1 MTACVGSRGRCHL
14 NSCWMQVLAQT
25 SCRSCCQAESEAVK
39 LSTGRAR
46 LLTLTIL
53 SQWPL
58 LHWKSVPSPEYSAH
72 SPLVSDK
79 FSVAWPQ
86 SRSANWQKHTD
97 TQSPII
103 ARYSHPPLHFSIKAH
118 SWSVHVTQKLS
129 RSSLTGSPSE
139 KLKVEQSWRQVTKC
153 CFSQKR
159 VSTLRWRKVSM
170 LTPKII
176 WWVNSLLLEP
186 QDRNSFGYSNP
197 IRIRVHAF
205 HWMLEWFHKFL
216 QHVDGNYDNVQFR
229 EFLFTKVLYQPA
241 KDQSKIIAWKSWKQS
256 WHIFQGRDCILRI
269 QFWRLRMTHHYGQ
282 RKNIKSTHTHQLNFM
297 WLLYFF
303 VKYLNAGHKTCG
315 KRSGKKPTV
324 AKRWLWL
331 WVVIFSDIILCS
343 VTEWNVNYSNLVVGF
358 TIKQCVIHI
367 ITLLLIPRVW
377 VRWRRLVRGAGAWR
391 CSGIREQS
399 SHPTLATGAACRD
412 QPVSLE
418 KMLL

>member
-25 SCRSCCQAESEAVK
+25 SCRSCGQAESEAAA
-39 LSTGRAR
+39 TG
-46 LLTLTIL
+46 LG
-53 SQWPL
+53 SPL
-58 LHWKSVPSPEYSAH
+58 AAPGSGLHWKSVLSRA
-72 SPLVSDK
+72 LVSDK

-216 QHVDGNYDNVQFR
+216 QHVDGNYDNVQFKV
-229 EFLFTKVLYQPA
+229 FLFTKVLSI
-241 KDQSKIIAWKSWKQS
+241 DTS
-256 WHIFQGRDCILRI
+256 H
-269 QFWRLRMTHHYGQ
+269 
-282 RKNIKSTHTHQLNFM
+282 
-297 WLLYFF
+297 LLFIS
-303 VKYLNAGHKTCG
+303 AG
-315 KRSGKKPTV
+315 KRPK
-324 AKRWLWL
+324 
-331 WVVIFSDIILCS
+331 
-343 VTEWNVNYSNLVVGF
+343 
-358 TIKQCVIHI
+358 
-367 ITLLLIPRVW
+367 
-377 VRWRRLVRGAGAWR
+377 
-391 CSGIREQS
+391 
-399 SHPTLATGAACRD
+399 
-412 QPVSLE
+412 
-418 KMLL
+418 